1 MNSHAIAAALV
12 AAALLTAPARH
23 TARRRLAALI
33 APRAP
38 EPGRPLDPL
47 GRAPQP
53 GWSRDPLG
61 DAAQP
66 GWSAGRPGDAAQ
78 PGWSR
83 SLLGNVMRPGWLRSR
98 LAASKQ
104 PAIIGVSIGA
114 LPMVAVGWPSGV
126 LLGPLLG
133 VAVFVCCQ
141 SFLRRRAR
149 RQAAGP
155 ADPLL
160 LASSWDLLAACL
172 RGGLPVPSAVAAIAA
187 EVPGDAG
194 RALRQTAELIALG
207 ADPVEAWSPALK
219 HPATTRLARGARRT
233 ARSGAA
239 LARVA
244 ENLAQEVRAS
254 ADDLAEARAQR
265 AAVAVTGPL
274 GLCFLPAF
282 ICIGVV
288 PVVIGL
294 ATRLIPTL

>member
-1 MNSHAIAAALV
+1 MNGHAIAATLI
-12 AAALLTAPARH
+12 AAALLTTPARDS
-23 TARRRLAALI
+23 ARRRLAALLTPHN
-33 APRAP
+33 ARGGRLRA
-38 EPGRPLDPL
+38 R
-47 GRAPQP
+47 
-53 GWSRDPLG
+53 
-61 DAAQP
+61 
-66 GWSAGRPGDAAQ
+66 
-78 PGWSR
+78 
-83 SLLGNVMRPGWLRSR
+83 LGN
-98 LAASKQ
+98 ATQ
-104 PAIIGVSIGA
+104 PAIVGVSVGA
-114 LPMVAVGWPSGV
+114 LPMIAAGWPSGA

-133 VAVFVCCQ
+133 AAAFVGCQ
-141 SFLRRRAR
+141 RLLRARAR

-155 ADPLL
+155 VDPLL

-187 EVPGDAG
+187 EVPGAAG
-194 RALRQTAELIALG
+194 GALRQTAELIALG
-207 ADPVEAWSPALK
+207 ADPVEAWTPALK
-219 HPATTRLARGARRT
+219 HPATTRLAKGARRT

-244 ENLAQEVRAS
+244 ENLATEVRAS

>member
-1 MNSHAIAAALV
+1 MNSHALAALLV
-12 AAALLTAPARH
+12 AAALLTVPGRGN
-23 TARRRLAALI
+23 ARRRLAALI
-33 APRAP
+33 APR
-38 EPGRPLDPL
+38 RQRRVWL
-47 GRAPQP
+47 GEATR
-53 GWSRDPLG
+53 
-61 DAAQP
+61 
-66 GWSAGRPGDAAQ
+66 
-78 PGWSR
+78 
-83 SLLGNVMRPGWLRSR
+83 
-98 LAASKQ
+98 
-104 PAIIGVSIGA
+104 PAIVGVSVGA
-114 LPMVAVGWPSGV
+114 LPMIAAGWPSGV
-126 LLGPLLG
+126 LFGPLFG
-133 VAVFVCCQ
+133 IAAFVGCQ
-141 SFLRRRAR
+141 RFLRRRAR
-149 RQAAGP
+149 RRAAGP

-194 RALRQTAELIALG
+194 PALRQTAELIALG
-207 ADPVEAWSPALK
+207 ADPVQAWAPALK
-219 HPATTRLARGARRT
+219 HPATARLARGARRT

-239 LARVA
+239 LAGVA
-244 ENLAQEVRAS
+244 ESLANEVRAG

>member
-1 MNSHAIAAALV
+1 MSSHALAALLV
-12 AAALLTAPARH
+12 AAALLTAPGPGI
-23 TARRRLAALI
+23 ARRRLAALF
-33 APRAP
+33 APR
-38 EPGRPLDPL
+38 ERRRVWL
-47 GRAPQP
+47 GEATR
-53 GWSRDPLG
+53 
-61 DAAQP
+61 
-66 GWSAGRPGDAAQ
+66 
-78 PGWSR
+78 
-83 SLLGNVMRPGWLRSR
+83 
-98 LAASKQ
+98 
-104 PAIIGVSIGA
+104 PAIVAVSVGA
-114 LPMVAVGWPSGV
+114 LPMIVAGWPSGV
-126 LLGPLLG
+126 VLGPLLG
-133 VAVFVCCQ
+133 AAAFVGCQ
-141 SFLRRRAR
+141 RFLRRRA
-149 RQAAGP
+149 QADRP

-194 RALRQTAELIALG
+194 PALRQTAELIALG
-207 ADPVEAWSPALK
+207 ADPVQAWAPALQ
-219 HPATTRLARGARRT
+219 HPATARLARGARRT

-239 LARVA
+239 LAGVA
-244 ENLAQEVRAS
+244 ENLAKEVRAG